1 MEHTEGELC
10 LSAHE
15 VCSSAQGQAWAES
28 TCTVHTT
35 PSCASGAMLCVMP
48 CLYFRFPAGSAS
60 AGTMPFSA
68 ASTSTAVSS
77 EGAGAAVWDG
87 NERAEAEVLLTQQA
101 GVRMTQ
107 QSPSVEAP
115 FCHALV
121 PADLHCLALL
131 CRVEYVLHSG
141 YSTCCS
147 VCIACCLLA
156 CRTLPYRLAVQDGVC
171 AASRP
176 QRTPPCGRL
185 ARQPLDL
192 PGTC

>member
-1 MEHTEGELC
+1 M
-10 LSAHE
+10 SAHE

-101 GVRMTQ
+101 GVRMTLNR
-107 QSPSVEAP
+107 AP
-115 FCHALV
+115 VWKRHFAMHSSLPTCTVLPCCAGWSTCCTRGTAPAARFAL
-121 PADLHCLALL
+121 PAAYLRVALCPTALL
-131 CRVEYVLHSG
+131 CRMEYVLHPDPNG
-141 YSTCCS
+141 PHP
-147 VCIACCLLA
+147 V
-156 CRTLPYRLAVQDGVC
+156 DGWPGNPWIYQVR
-171 AASRP
+171 ASLF
-176 QRTPPCGRL
+176 C
-185 ARQPLDL
+185 
-192 PGTC
+192 